1 MGLLPTGFAQ
11 GPLQLLIFTSIT
23 RITLQVRNPGRH
35 DHGQRDRADEMACY
49 RAWRARRRIPVRLH
63 VVLTDGS
70 HRRAAVGMAI
80 ALLARDPARS
90 PGSLGP
96 AWRQGEPTFRACHYG
111 NGEGRTE
118 EAARHLVAGARVP
131 ARDANRDLA
140 VLLLPVHLD
149 RLVCVDAAIPRQR
162 KASRLYDHSELSF
175 DLDVLR
181 DLRLLPLRLALRPL
195 WPPLRHT
202 RLRPPGFDPPHRF
215 GISGRSV
222 KPVLGRIGFEFPD
235 HGELRRRPG
244 VQHRTVPDPDP
255 RGG

>member
-1 MGLLPTGFAQ
+1 MT
-11 GPLQLLIFTSIT
+11 
-23 RITLQVRNPGRH
+23 
-35 DHGQRDRADEMACY
+35 CY
-49 RAWRARRRIPVRLH
+49 RAWRPRRWIPVRLH
-63 VVLTDGS
+63 AVLADGS
-70 HRRAAVGMAI
+70 RCRAAVGMAI
-80 ALLARDPARS
+80 PLLARHPARP

-96 AWRQGEPTFRACHYG
+96 AWCQGEPAFRACHYG

-162 KASRLYDHSELSF
+162 KASRLYNHSELSF

-181 DLRLLPLRLALRPL
+181 NLRLLPLRLALRPL

-215 GISGRSV
+215 GISGRSI
-222 KPVLGRIGFEFPD
+222 KPVLGGVGLEFLD
-235 HGELRRRPG
+235 HGQLRRRPG
-244 VQHRTVPDPDP
+244 L
-255 RGG
+255 